1 MKLMSRRRLVVQE
14 VATWIDV
21 ATWPVELG
29 VATSFEVAT
38 WLVQPGGGSD
48 VTTSSEVAT
57 WGRLPGAVHCF
68 VHCSSHCLDTVHE
81 HCSQGFGKKEYKNFK
96 NFLGGNLKYEIFILK
111 LLERR

>member
-1 MKLMSRRRLVVQE
+1 MSRHKLVVQE

-38 WLVQPGGGSD
+38 WLVQSEGGGGGGGGGGGRRRD
-48 VTTSSEVAT
+48 VATSFGVAT

-68 VHCSSHCLDTVHE
+68 VHCSGHCLDTVYG
-81 HCSQGFGKKEYKNFK
+81 HCS
-96 NFLGGNLKYEIFILK
+96 
-111 LLERR
+111 

>member
-21 ATWPVELG
+21 STWPVELG

-48 VTTSSEVAT
+48 VATSSEVAT
-57 WGRLPGAVHCF
+57 WDRLPGAVHCLCTVQVTVWTLF
-68 VHCSSHCLDTVHE
+68 MDVVHGHCS
-81 HCSQGFGKKEYKNFK
+81 
-96 NFLGGNLKYEIFILK
+96 
-111 LLERR
+111 